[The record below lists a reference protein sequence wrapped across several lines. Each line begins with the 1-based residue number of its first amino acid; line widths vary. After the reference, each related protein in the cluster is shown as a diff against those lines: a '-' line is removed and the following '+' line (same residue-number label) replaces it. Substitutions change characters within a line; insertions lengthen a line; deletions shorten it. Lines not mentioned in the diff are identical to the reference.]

1 MTDRSYARLVLLAF
15 LVAVSHV
22 ALLSHVTAH
31 FEPALEQCE
40 LCVSQAQPLAA
51 IPASG
56 PWIDAPPVAA
66 ASWPLPRAPRT
77 GHPSPTPYLQRAPP
91 GPSH

>member
-1 MTDRSYARLVLLAF
+1 MTDRTYARFVLLAF
-15 LVAVSHV
+15 LVAMSNV

-51 IPASG
+51 IPVAETPPKVDAAPSATLPAS
-56 PWIDAPPVAA
+56 PRAAPVAA
-66 ASWPLPRAPRT
+66 VLRSQR
-77 GHPSPTPYLQRAPP
+77 QRAPP
-91 GPSH
+91 TPSS

>member
-1 MTDRSYARLVLLAF
+1 MTDRTYARFVLLAF
-15 LVAVSHV
+15 LVAMSNV

-51 IPASG
+51 IPAAG
-56 PWIDAPPVAA
+56 PSIDVPLIAA
-66 ASWPLPRAPRT
+66 VSWPPPAAPRA
-77 GHPSPTPYLQRAPP
+77 GHASPSPYLQRAPP
-91 GPSH
+91 HPSP